1 MELLNASS
9 ASHDALFAIPR
20 EPIMDVL
27 SATNTSQS
35 SLFKLQREPIS
46 DAALSYLGLAFKL
59 ILNPTLEVLGIAVN
73 VINMVVFYKMGLSDG
88 VTQNFFI
95 LSISDGLITS
105 IALVNSVTYIL
116 QTMVYAGK
124 DIHVEMVHL
133 ASFLAT
139 TFPQN
144 FSLITTVVIAV
155 VRCCCVAMPLRVK
168 YLITA
173 RRQLAAI
180 LIFSAS
186 ALGILLYAFTPIKVI
201 FIHSERVNS
210 SLPMFIELRWAA
222 YALFTNIF
230 FYIGFIIVIICVI
243 ILSISLNQSTKFRE
257 KSASGSGPM
266 SGSDGAGQAKEG
278 RKEARIVQTVVFL
291 CVIFILCYLPTMIF
305 SLFGQIEPE
314 FSATGFYRNANVFFL
329 MFLEMSLMVN
339 ANVNIVIYYLYNSR
353 YRTVFLTMFGA
364 EIQSK

>member
-1 MELLNASS
+1 MKSRFKQEIFIINLLKSG
-9 ASHDALFAIPR
+9 ALK
-20 EPIMDVL
+20 IMDIL

-105 IALVNSVTYIL
+105 IALVNSVNYIL

-124 DIHVEMVHL
+124 NIHVEMVHL
-133 ASFLAT
+133 ATFLAT

-144 FSLITTVVIAV
+144 LSLITTVVIAV

-180 LIFSAS
+180 LIFSAC
-186 ALGILLYAFTPIKVI
+186 AICILLYAFTPIKVI
-201 FIHSERVNS
+201 FVHNERVNS
-210 SLPMFIELRWAA
+210 SLPMFIELRWYA
-222 YALFTNIF
+222 YTLFTNVF

-243 ILSISLNQSTKFRE
+243 ILSVSLEHSIKFRE
-257 KSASGSGPM
+257 QSTSTVVASPS
-266 SGSDGAGQAKEG
+266 SESVGQKKDG
-278 RKEARIVQTVVFL
+278 RKETRIVQTVVFL
-291 CVIFILCYLPTMIF
+291 CVIFILCYLPAIIF
-305 SLFGQIEPE
+305 SLFGEIEKE
-314 FSATGFYRNANVFFL
+314 FSATGFFRNANVFFL
-329 MFLEMSLMVN
+329 MFVEMSLMVN
-339 ANVNIVIYYLYNSR
+339 ANVNIVVYYLYNAR
-353 YRTVFLTMFGA
+353 YRTVFMAIFNTD
-364 EIQSK
+364 SK